1 MKPNIQDLIEKG
13 KEHRIFFVNGYRGKY
28 TLLDFDDDT
37 LIVKDAKTGHQQ
49 LIFIHAVS
57 TIDLG

>member
-1 MKPNIQDLIEKG
+1 MKTHLTKLVNTG
-13 KEHRIFFVNGYRGKY
+13 KQLTIFFVNGYRGKY